1 MKKYKGI
8 TLIALIITIVILLI
22 LSGITIASLTQTGL
36 FTKAK
41 EAKEKTICSQAEEK
55 VKLAVNA
62 SFDSTASLNKEMLK
76 ENLNKI
82 EGINPKVEIVTYDL
96 TVTVDGYQ
104 FLISEVGKVTAAS
117 NSNDLEEKK
126 ISRYM
131 IIEVNGYLENEDGA
145 VINEIEIYDK
155 YNNKINYNILNSL
168 AFDATTNSYPYYWTD
183 NRYWNYT
190 NLNDGQIEYVSNY
203 PTGNQNCTLFF
214 YGSNGSTDSWARFII
229 DLGEEKKIGQIRIC
243 IGGNDELS
251 PAKSRTPKEISVY
264 SVNNF
269 IDGNSDNSTYL
280 KNIAQRN
287 NEGLNIVGKRDF
299 TEIITKPT
307 WIEYIKNDNSS
318 YINSRYLLVEVAGY
332 LENEDGAVI
341 NEIEIY
347 DKYNNKINYNILN
360 SLAFDATTNS
370 YPYYWTDNRYWN
382 YTNLNDG
389 QIEYVSNYP
398 TGNQNCTLF
407 FYGSNGSTDS
417 WARFIIDLGEEKK
430 IGQIRI
436 CIGGND
442 ELSPAKSRIPKEIS
456 VYSVNNFIDGN
467 SNNSTY
473 LKNIAQRNNEG
484 LNIVGKREFTEIITK
499 PTWIEYIKND
509 KSN

>member
-8 TLIALIITIVILLI
+8 TLIALVITIVILLI

-168 AFDATTNSYPYYWTD
+168 AFDTTTNSYPYYWTD

-229 DLGEEKKIGQIRIC
+229 DLGEEKEIGQIRIC

-287 NEGLNIVGKRDF
+287 NEGLNIVGKR
-299 TEIITKPT
+299 
-307 WIEYIKNDNSS
+307 
-318 YINSRYLLVEVAGY
+318 
-332 LENEDGAVI
+332 
-341 NEIEIY
+341 
-347 DKYNNKINYNILN
+347 
-360 SLAFDATTNS
+360 
-370 YPYYWTDNRYWN
+370 
-382 YTNLNDG
+382 
-389 QIEYVSNYP
+389 
-398 TGNQNCTLF
+398 
-407 FYGSNGSTDS
+407 
-417 WARFIIDLGEEKK
+417 
-430 IGQIRI
+430 
-436 CIGGND
+436 
-442 ELSPAKSRIPKEIS
+442 
-456 VYSVNNFIDGN
+456 
-467 SNNSTY
+467 
-473 LKNIAQRNNEG
+473 
-484 LNIVGKREFTEIITK
+484 EFTEIITK